1 MTDQWEMEPKDRQSP
16 DNVFPCTSG
25 LRGNLKV
32 HAEDKPLACD
42 ICNRRFKKMGT
53 LKQHLMMHIQLK
65 LHQCDIC
72 YKYFSQK
79 VGLQSHKLCHTGEKP
94 FRCGPRRKKTCLRG
108 FRKSEFQTSL
118 LSYRD

>member
-1 MTDQWEMEPKDRQSP
+1 MESLDR
-16 DNVFPCTSG
+16 DKTYTCTSG
-25 LRGNLKV
+25 LRDHLQAHTG
-32 HAEDKPLACD
+32 DKPLVCD
-42 ICNRRFKKMGT
+42 VCNRRFKKMGT
-53 LKQHLMMHIQLK
+53 LKQHLMMHFQLQ

-79 VGLQSHKLCHTGEKP
+79 GGLQSHKRFHTGEKP

-108 FRKSEFQTSL
+108 FRKSEVQTSL